1 MSIHRRT
8 NQQNVIYPYS
18 GILFNLKKDGN
29 SDTCYIMDETW
40 GHYAKW
46 NKPDIK
52 VHVLCES
59 TFTKYL
65 GQSDS

>member
-1 MSIHRRT
+1 MEC
-8 NQQNVIYPYS
+8 YS
-18 GILFNLKKDGN
+18 VLKQEGN
-29 SDTCYIMDETW
+29 FGTGYNMKESW